1 MQTTKLPLS
10 VTVLLPQSHFLNKFE
25 LGVPE

>member
-1 MQTTKLPLS
+1 MQTTKLPVS
-10 VTVLLPQSHFLNKFE
+10 VTVLLLQSHFLNKFE